1 METLVMTVPK
11 EKLGEFNRLKREIEK
26 RRGQI
31 CSLNKCITH
40 HSERIITA
48 NTPSSVGK
56 ESKALQSR
64 IDSKRV
70 IMQEL
75 TDLEKQIKKLR

>member
-1 METLVMTVPK
+1 MKMQTVPR
-11 EKLGEFNRLKREIEK
+11 EKLAEFNRLKREIDK

-31 CSLNKCITH
+31 TSLNKCINH
-40 HSERIITA
+40 HADRIVDA
-48 NTPSSVGK
+48 STPSSIGK
-56 ESKALQSR
+56 EGKMLLCR

-75 TDLEKQIKKLR
+75 TDLEKKIKKLK